1 MVETKNNENTPDGG
15 LKMEICFIIFGVGSL
30 LAWNAILSDISF
42 FMNYQGEYDPST
54 SFSFCNFVLNIIFQL
69 IMIWKKQLLS
79 YKVQLIFGLIASI
92 ISLVI
97 LPIVVIS
104 FEKNS
109 LTGFILSAG
118 IVLIQGLVNAFCS
131 SGFFGL
137 ASFFPREMI
146 ISLSTGQGISGILMN
161 IIGYIVLM
169 AVNTGNEDDDA
180 KLGAIIFFSISGLIL
195 LIALITL
202 LIAFKTE
209 YFRFY
214 LGNTKEFE
222 NKLQKIENEIE
233 NQAITTT
240 STASQNQEELLVKEP
255 QTEEKE
261 KEDKQKEITFLE
273 VFKRLYEIDLLSGFI
288 YVITFTLFPA
298 VSISQ
303 RLFKTGK
310 YRQITIITIYNV
322 GDTIGRSIMSGIK
335 FTTTLAYIIIC
346 GRSILVLLL
355 ILNFYFDMKLGMD
368 ATLSSILLIVYV
380 TILAITNGMGTTI
393 CLGLAP
399 SMVPDSMKGRAGS
412 SVSFFNIL
420 GIFTGTI
427 VAFMSK
433 YIINQIGEYV
443 EE

>member
-1 MVETKNNENTPDGG
+1 
-15 LKMEICFIIFGVGSL
+15 MEICFIIFGVGSL

-109 LTGFILSAG
+109 LMGFILSAG

-240 STASQNQEELLVKEP
+240 STASQNNEELLVKEKQP
-255 QTEEKE
+255 EEEKKE
-261 KEDKQKEITFLE
+261 KKEITFLE
-273 VFKRLYEIDLLSGFI
+273 IFKRLYEIDLLSCFI
-288 YVITFTLFPA
+288 YIITFALFPA

-322 GDTIGRSIMSGIK
+322 GDTIGRSIMSAIT
-335 FTTTLAYIIIC
+335 FTKNLAYIIIC
-346 GRSILVLLL
+346 GRSILVLAL

-368 ATLSSILLIVYV
+368 PTLSSILLIVYV

-399 SMVPDSMKGRAGS
+399 SMVPDAMKGRAGS

-420 GIFTGTI
+420 GIFLGTI
-427 VAFMSK
+427 VAFMTK

-443 EE
+443 EED

>member
-1 MVETKNNENTPDGG
+1 MVETKNNENAPDGG

-222 NKLQKIENEIE
+222 NKLKKIENEIE

-240 STASQNQEELLVKEP
+240 STASQNNEELLVKEKQP
-255 QTEEKE
+255 EEEKE
-261 KEDKQKEITFLE
+261 EKKEITFLE
-273 VFKRLYEIDLLSGFI
+273 IFKRLYEIDLLSCFI
-288 YVITFTLFPA
+288 YIITFALFPA

-322 GDTIGRSIMSGIK
+322 GDTIGRSIMSAIT
-335 FTTTLAYIIIC
+335 FTKNLAYIIIC
-346 GRSILVLLL
+346 GRSILVLAL

-368 ATLSSILLIVYV
+368 PTLSSILLIVYV

-399 SMVPDSMKGRAGS
+399 SMVPDAMKGRAGS

-420 GIFTGTI
+420 GIFTGTV

>member
-1 MVETKNNENTPDGG
+1 MVETKNNENAPDGG

-240 STASQNQEELLVKEP
+240 STASQNNEELLVKEKQP
-255 QTEEKE
+255 EEEKKE
-261 KEDKQKEITFLE
+261 KKEITFLE
-273 VFKRLYEIDLLSGFI
+273 IFKRLYEIDLLSCFI
-288 YVITFTLFPA
+288 YIITFALFPA

-322 GDTIGRSIMSGIK
+322 GDKIGRSIMSAIT
-335 FTTTLAYIIIC
+335 FTKNLAYIIIC
-346 GRSILVLLL
+346 GRSILVLAL

-368 ATLSSILLIVYV
+368 PTLSSILLIVYV

-399 SMVPDSMKGRAGS
+399 SMVPDAMKGRAGS

-420 GIFTGTI
+420 GIFLGTI
-427 VAFMSK
+427 VAFMTK

-443 EE
+443 EED

>member
-1 MVETKNNENTPDGG
+1 MVETKNNENAPDGG

-222 NKLQKIENEIE
+222 NKLKKIENEIE

-240 STASQNQEELLVKEP
+240 STASQNNEELLVKEKQP
-255 QTEEKE
+255 EEEKKE
-261 KEDKQKEITFLE
+261 KKEITFLE
-273 VFKRLYEIDLLSGFI
+273 IFKRLYEIDLLSCFI
-288 YVITFTLFPA
+288 YIITFALFPA

-322 GDTIGRSIMSGIK
+322 GDTIGRSIMSAIT
-335 FTTTLAYIIIC
+335 FTKNLAYIIIC
-346 GRSILVLLL
+346 GRSILVLAL

-368 ATLSSILLIVYV
+368 PTLSSILLIVYV

-399 SMVPDSMKGRAGS
+399 SMVPDAMKGRAGS

-420 GIFTGTI
+420 GIFLGTI
-427 VAFMSK
+427 VAFMTK

-443 EE
+443 EED